1 MAMAAIQRVP
11 ILQQQQQNLSGRNG
25 PSIATNSRS
34 FSTSQAFFCG
44 VTNIPR
50 SCITSLSLRGTRSRI
65 PGRRGSSWLAK
76 GGGGEGGG
84 DGTSRQEKVDNN
96 GATSV
101 ASPAEPKLS
110 SSSSSSSER
119 GAKGF
124 GSPPKA
130 TAPEKKKSSK
140 SSSGSVRRTPPT
152 KPLIVVSSAD
162 QQTRQIE
169 TAVVASLAFLFALIF
184 LEGLVLAG
192 SGFLPEEWDEFA
204 VNLVYPAF
212 TPSVG
217 VFLAIAAS
225 YGLWKTL
232 GGGAGQSSSR

>member
-1 MAMAAIQRVP
+1 MAMAEIQRVP

-25 PSIATNSRS
+25 PSIATNFTNSRS

-44 VTNIPR
+44 VTIIPR
-50 SCITSLSLRGTRSRI
+50 SCITSLSLRGTRSLI

-76 GGGGEGGG
+76 GRRGEGGG

-101 ASPAEPKLS
+101 ASPAEPKL
-110 SSSSSSSER
+110 SSSSSSER

-152 KPLIVVSSAD
+152 KPLIEVSPAD
-162 QQTRQIE
+162 QRTRQIE
-169 TAVVASLAFLFALIF
+169 TAVVASLAFLFAVIF

-204 VNLVYPAF
+204 ANLVYPAF

-225 YGLWKTL
+225 YGLWKTR
-232 GGGAGQSSSR
+232 GGGTGQSSR